1 MSFLQQIETILNS
14 EIENFIVTIAD
25 KFKLDKKEIT
35 DIWNKKDFINIKSNS
50 VTTKPVS
57 LVNSPTPKKTDSTL
71 MKLSKTELVE
81 LCKSKGLKVSG
92 SKQELVDRILTADE
106 NKKVEKNEKVDKSEK
121 NNEKITKHLIK
132 TTPTKKV
139 SGNSPPVIKKLVE
152 KIPSISIKRN
162 KHDNYEHEE
171 TGFVFNNKTQKVYG
185 RQLSDGSVA
194 ELTPEDIDICNK
206 YKFSYYIPDNLDKKS
221 NLKDVDVKELDDVE
235 DENDIEEEDLDD
247 EEEYEEYEEEE
258 EEEFYED
265 D

>member
-14 EIENFIVTIAD
+14 EIENFIVTIAE
-25 KFKLDKKEIT
+25 KFKLDQKEIT
-35 DIWNKKDFINIKSNS
+35 DIWNKKNFLNVKPGVATKSN
-50 VTTKPVS
+50 VTTSTKTVS
-57 LVNSPTPKKTDSTL
+57 LVSSPTPIKTDSTL
-71 MKLSKTELVE
+71 MKLSKSELVE

-106 NKKVEKNEKVDKSEK
+106 NKKNDKSEK
-121 NNEKITKHLIK
+121 ITSHLTK
-132 TTPTKKV
+132 STPTKKV
-139 SGNSPPVIKKLVE
+139 STNSPPVIKKLVE

-185 RQLSDGSVA
+185 RQLHDGSVA

-221 NLKDVDVKELDDVE
+221 NLKDVDVKELDDVDE
-235 DENDIEEEDLDD
+235 ENDVEEEELED

-258 EEEFYED
+258 EEEYYED